1 MCIWRVQVRDL
12 KAGAARLATLGGDDP
27 LAAALQAGPPA
38 GFAQPASRRRAA
50 AANSD
55 GGFGRGGRFNR
66 SPIFNKPAAN
76 ARKHTWDEDEEDE
89 IEDDEEEGGDPYSFA
104 GSTDGNNQSG
114 TTPGMQGGDSIA
126 LKNGPKKGPKIHLLR
141 THA

>member
-1 MCIWRVQVRDL
+1 MQVRDL

-76 ARKHTWDEDEEDE
+76 ARVEFSSTACAAMDM
-89 IEDDEEEGGDPYSFA
+89 GTGADP
-104 GSTDGNNQSG
+104 
-114 TTPGMQGGDSIA
+114 PRRR
-126 LKNGPKKGPKIHLLR
+126 LLQYQCF
-141 THA
+141 

>member
-1 MCIWRVQVRDL
+1 MMV
-12 KAGAARLATLGGDDP
+12 KF
-27 LAAALQAGPPA
+27 QAGPPA

-89 IEDDEEEGGDPYSFA
+89 IEDDEEEQEGEDQEFEVKVNPLHAGAGGVSGGGCG
-104 GSTDGNNQSG
+104 GS
-114 TTPGMQGGDSIA
+114 GGSSPC
-126 LKNGPKKGPKIHLLR
+126 LYCFWFGSSPR
-141 THA
+141 WYCFW